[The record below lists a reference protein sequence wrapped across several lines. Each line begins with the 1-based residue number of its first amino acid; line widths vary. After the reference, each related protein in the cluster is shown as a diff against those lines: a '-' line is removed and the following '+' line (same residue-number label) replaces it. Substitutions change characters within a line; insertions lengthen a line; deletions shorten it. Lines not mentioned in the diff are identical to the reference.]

1 MTDKAKEYIKELL
14 NVEPGMELREDL
26 LSYHACN
33 PFVPTTSASRSYM
46 MSSHHSQR
54 LTLDGGDEKII
65 QSGLEKQLGENT
77 HSKKCEHDC
86 EVIAI
91 INRYNGISA
100 GYANALTEKLI
111 IVEDLVTGEIDYI
124 DVPYKH
130 VLQGHFGF
138 KYKWNEDILS
148 AIGPGTV
155 LKEGT
160 ILADSPAVTT
170 NSGYKYGLNA
180 NIALITLPETDKDGI
195 IISESMSKRLAFKIF
210 ETRVVEFGANSFA
223 LNLYG
228 DEYNYKP
235 FPDIGEKIKPHSVLM
250 ALREYDD
257 KLAPA
262 LVSKNDV
269 RDFDP
274 LFDKCVYVRG
284 PGKDIELL
292 DGSIVESGIVR
303 DIKAYYNPKS
313 KKEVYTNTTGCV
325 DKYINGIKRYY
336 KEIIDCYE
344 LLKKNHYAKYKNYE
358 LPLSN
363 KFHKLL
369 IDAFAIANPNN
380 DKLTYTSRN
389 EPTDIY
395 RIEFTIEYTILPGVG
410 YKLSDSFGAKG
421 VIVEVRPDHLMPL
434 SKDGTIRADC
444 IMDPISV
451 ISRMNIG
458 RFYDIYLAGCSRR
471 AKSIITNILAN
482 EPDVLTAPSNL
493 IEEAWNHVLAFTKIF
508 ETEQYDYY
516 SKVGNEEEKR
526 LIIKEIIDNEFFI
539 YYKVTSK
546 KKPIELVDELVYSPY
561 AAVKDQVWLDKD
573 GTPVLSKRPAL
584 IAPNYMILLCKTADS
599 YLSVASAKLNHYGLP
614 INIGSS
620 ERNRSPYRGSPTKNM
635 SETDT
640 RIYIGYPGRLAAA
653 EMKDRANSIT
663 THEEIYKNILLADK
677 PTNIDEVIDRDRF
690 PFGTDESLTLV
701 DRIMNAAGIEVV
713 YEHSEK

>member
-46 MSSHHSQR
+46 MSSHHSQH

-100 GYANALTEKLI
+100 GYASALTEKLI

-138 KYKWNEDILS
+138 KYKWNNDILS
-148 AIGPGTV
+148 TIGPGTI

-160 ILADSPAVTT
+160 ILADSPAVTK

-262 LVSKNDV
+262 LVSTNDV

-292 DGSIVESGIVR
+292 DGSIVESGIIR

-344 LLKKNHYAKYKNYE
+344 LLKRNHYAKYKNYE

-410 YKLSDSFGAKG
+410 LD
-421 VIVEVRPDHLMPL
+421 L
-434 SKDGTIRADC
+434 
-444 IMDPISV
+444 
-451 ISRMNIG
+451 
-458 RFYDIYLAGCSRR
+458 RF
-471 AKSIITNILAN
+471 
-482 EPDVLTAPSNL
+482 SN
-493 IEEAWNHVLAFTKIF
+493 NSS
-508 ETEQYDYY
+508 Y
-516 SKVGNEEEKR
+516 SK
-526 LIIKEIIDNEFFI
+526 
-539 YYKVTSK
+539 
-546 KKPIELVDELVYSPY
+546 
-561 AAVKDQVWLDKD
+561 
-573 GTPVLSKRPAL
+573 
-584 IAPNYMILLCKTADS
+584 
-599 YLSVASAKLNHYGLP
+599 
-614 INIGSS
+614 
-620 ERNRSPYRGSPTKNM
+620 
-635 SETDT
+635 
-640 RIYIGYPGRLAAA
+640 
-653 EMKDRANSIT
+653 
-663 THEEIYKNILLADK
+663 
-677 PTNIDEVIDRDRF
+677 
-690 PFGTDESLTLV
+690 
-701 DRIMNAAGIEVV
+701 
-713 YEHSEK
+713 